1 MYFKKNL
8 SIKKFLLFILFLLQ
22 TSFVSWSQTQTYSY
36 TFPNQQFTSLQNGY
50 QTKNLGGVN
59 WTLSGTPRTD
69 EPYFG
74 YVGGNNSRGQQLG
87 SQADSFSN
95 LQLKTSEI
103 TGNIIS
109 VKITSGRATSSTASM
124 QTIVGDNIFTPN
136 SVSLTTTN
144 AVYEFLPTVESSGE
158 IKINWSTT
166 SGVALYIKK
175 IEVVYTTPPP
185 YELEAERLNE
195 DVLTYVYN
203 NGPSNNSSIS
213 VTHNISTDLD
223 LQLSNSTAFEIATQ
237 GDNNYQDA
245 LSINN
250 LNTGTSIFNV
260 RLKSG
265 LEVGY
270 YSTQLTVDTPLHTEE
285 PIVLTFNGIVT
296 PQAPVVTDA
305 SICGEV
311 ILSELPIYNSSYIWY
326 AQETSTT
333 PLLADY
339 LISSTQNLYV
349 SQIVNG
355 IESEKTM
362 ITISIF
368 ETPTVPVLTVNTFC
382 GAIAINDITQNGWV
396 WYSSADATQ
405 ALANTTV
412 ISETSTLYVENAND
426 N

>member
-1 MYFKKNL
+1 
-8 SIKKFLLFILFLLQ
+8 
-22 TSFVSWSQTQTYSY
+22 
-36 TFPNQQFTSLQNGY
+36 
-50 QTKNLGGVN
+50 
-59 WTLSGTPRTD
+59 
-69 EPYFG
+69 
-74 YVGGNNSRGQQLG
+74 
-87 SQADSFSN
+87 
-95 LQLKTSEI
+95 
-103 TGNIIS
+103 
-109 VKITSGRATSSTASM
+109 
-124 QTIVGDNIFTPN
+124 
-136 SVSLTTTN
+136 
-144 AVYEFLPTVESSGE
+144 
-158 IKINWSTT
+158 
-166 SGVALYIKK
+166 
-175 IEVVYTTPPP
+175 
-185 YELEAERLNE
+185 
-195 DVLTYVYN
+195 
-203 NGPSNNSSIS
+203 PSNNSSIS

-368 ETPTVPVLTVNTFC
+368 ETPTTPVLTEHTFC
-382 GAIAINDITQNGWV
+382 GAVAINHITQNGWV

-405 ALANTTV
+405 ALANTFS
-412 ISETSTLYVENAND
+412 INETTTLYVENANENCTSERVAITITINSIPTAPVLTENTFCD
-426 N
+426 AVAINDITQNGWVWYNSADAT